1 MGQNAS
7 REAFAID
14 LPSGIRAD
22 RDWKFWSSCSV
33 NGRVVAVP
41 KCAEKILVVD
51 PTFTEQLDKNSS
63 SLSALIP
70 DFKSMAKAS
79 RDLARLLP

>member
-1 MGQNAS
+1 MVEWWQCLLDAEKILVVDPTS

-22 RDWKFWSSCSV
+22 RKQKFWFSCSV

-41 KCAEKILVVD
+41 
-51 PTFTEQLDKNSS
+51 
-63 SLSALIP
+63 
-70 DFKSMAKAS
+70 
-79 RDLARLLP
+79 LAC

>member
-14 LPSGIRAD
+14 LPSGIMAD
-22 RDWKFWSSCSV
+22 RELKFLSSCSV

-41 KCAEKILVVD
+41 NCAEKILVVD
-51 PTFTEQLDKNSS
+51 PTSREAFAIDLPSGIMAGRDGKFVSS
-63 SLSALIP
+63 EGSSGGSA
-70 DFKSMAKAS
+70 S
-79 RDLARLLP
+79 

>member
-1 MGQNAS
+1 MVEWWQCLIDAEKILVVDPTS

-22 RDWKFWSSCSV
+22 REFKFTSSCSV

-41 KCAEKILVVD
+41 D
-51 PTFTEQLDKNSS
+51 
-63 SLSALIP
+63 
-70 DFKSMAKAS
+70 
-79 RDLARLLP
+79 

>member
-1 MGQNAS
+1 MVELWQCLLDAEKILVVDPTS

-22 RDWKFWSSCSV
+22 REFKFTSSCSV

-41 KCAEKILVVD
+41 YRC
-51 PTFTEQLDKNSS
+51 
-63 SLSALIP
+63 
-70 DFKSMAKAS
+70 
-79 RDLARLLP
+79 